1 MFGDGRKMEYKIKE
15 ELDLLEIMIY
25 EWAKDYIV
33 NTNQLRTQYKQYE
46 GQVNFEKIY
55 RVIVDYRIAK
65 YGTSSIVPFRK
76 GTKEEGIKAAEKIR
90 KAKYRKVGAKL
101 RQWKEL

>member
-33 NTNQLRTQYKQYE
+33 NTNQLRT
-46 GQVNFEKIY
+46 
-55 RVIVDYRIAK
+55 
-65 YGTSSIVPFRK
+65 
-76 GTKEEGIKAAEKIR
+76 
-90 KAKYRKVGAKL
+90 
-101 RQWKEL
+101 